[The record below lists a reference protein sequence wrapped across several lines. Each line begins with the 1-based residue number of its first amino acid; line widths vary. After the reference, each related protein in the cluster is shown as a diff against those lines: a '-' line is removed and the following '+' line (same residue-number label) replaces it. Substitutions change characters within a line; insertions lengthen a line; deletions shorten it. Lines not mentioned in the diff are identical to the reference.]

1 MINYVLHVNQQ
12 MAMLKRQ
19 GLRILDPKKAKEA
32 LLDIGFYRLGF
43 YLYPFEQSFS
53 PFATPLDGDGY
64 FEGSTFEDAVTL
76 YHFDF
81 KLRNILLQ
89 YTLRLEVN
97 FRTAVV
103 YYGSIRYSNDP
114 CWFVNQR
121 NVSTDYVK
129 KFDRM
134 VYTNAFRKNPTI
146 MAHHR
151 KHAGDR
157 YAPAWKTIELM
168 TMGEVLTLYKS
179 LQNDNLKREIS
190 LSYGIKYTTI
200 FENYMEV
207 VRLLRNS
214 CAHTGSIY
222 NFSPHTR
229 IVKGPAELA
238 NQDEYHNLMGVIRVM
253 RYLLRR
259 VSIETSRQFIR
270 DIQNLLDQYATTRAV
285 TNILRICGGIPEKFP
300 KQFFR

>member
-1 MINYVLHVNQQ
+1 MYVLHINQQ
-12 MAMLKRQ
+12 LNMLRRR
-19 GLRILDPKKAKEA
+19 GLRLLDLKKAKEV
-32 LLDIGFYRLGF
+32 LLDIGYYRLGF
-43 YLYPFEQSFS
+43 YLYPFEQSVKS
-53 PFATPLDGDGY
+53 RNNRSGDDPF
-64 FEGSTFEDAVTL
+64 FEGATFEDAVTL

-81 KLRNILLQ
+81 QLRSILLH

-103 YYGSIRYSNDP
+103 YYGSLRYANDP
-114 CWFVNQR
+114 WWFVNPK
-121 NVSTDYVK
+121 NMATDYVT

-134 VYTNAFRKNPTI
+134 IYTNAFRKNPTI
-146 MAHHR
+146 LAHHR
-151 KHAGDR
+151 KHTKDK

-179 LQNDNLKREIS
+179 ILDQNLKREIAQA
-190 LSYGIKYTTI
+190 YGVRFTTI

-214 CAHTGSIY
+214 CAHNGSIY
-222 NFSPHTR
+222 DFSPQTR

-238 NQDEYHNLMGVIRVM
+238 NQQEYHNLMGVIRVM
-253 RYLLRR
+253 RYLLKR
-259 VSIETSRQFIR
+259 VSVATSRNFIR
-270 DIQNLLDQYATTRAV
+270 DIQALLDQYATTRAV
-285 TNILRICGGIPEKFP
+285 SAILHTYGGIPARFP